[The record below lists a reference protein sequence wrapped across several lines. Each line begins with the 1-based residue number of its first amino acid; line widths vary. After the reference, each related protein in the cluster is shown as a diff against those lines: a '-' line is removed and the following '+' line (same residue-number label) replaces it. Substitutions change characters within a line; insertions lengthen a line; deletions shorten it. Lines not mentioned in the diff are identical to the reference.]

1 MNASQGIN
9 GAAWKWSYKF
19 GDGCE
24 EYCQSWD
31 IVVTQLSSPQDPR
44 GCSLHPWKRSGP
56 LGPEAFQHIIL
67 SWWWGQF
74 ESWRLWPGHW
84 KHCSYCMHVRDM
96 YYMCT
101 YNFWMVLTLLIFS
114 VALTPPGSGAEG
126 QICSSIAEA
135 NLFGQ
140 MIDMYCLGLI
150 FFMLC
155 CPFSSDRKRDKVLMQ
170 YN

>member
-1 MNASQGIN
+1 MKKVWSTWTWSLPTYYSLVMVRTIWKLETL
-9 GAAWKWSYKF
+9 AWSL
-19 GDGCE
+19 E
-24 EYCQSWD
+24 
-31 IVVTQLSSPQDPR
+31 TLQL
-44 GCSLHPWKRSGP
+44 L
-56 LGPEAFQHIIL
+56 
-67 SWWWGQF
+67 
-74 ESWRLWPGHW
+74 
-84 KHCSYCMHVRDM
+84 HVRDM

-114 VALTPPGSGAEG
+114 VALTPPGSGAQG
-126 QICSSIAEA
+126 QICSSIASSHLHISPQQMVGVSTPQDIKQKEA